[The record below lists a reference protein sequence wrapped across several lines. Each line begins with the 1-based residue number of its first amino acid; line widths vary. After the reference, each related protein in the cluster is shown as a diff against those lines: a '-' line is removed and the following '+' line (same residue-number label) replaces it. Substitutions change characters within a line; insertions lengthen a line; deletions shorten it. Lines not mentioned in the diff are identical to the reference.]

1 MNVIIWEYLVK
12 AECVTEFE
20 RIYSADG
27 AWTKLFKK
35 SSGFIG
41 TELLR
46 DKKQTHRYITIDR
59 WNSLQEYES
68 FLLQWQSEYEALDAK
83 CNNLTEQ
90 ETLLGK
96 WESIR
101 RETQ

>member
-1 MNVIIWEYLVK
+1 MYVVIWEDLVK
-12 AECVTEFE
+12 EDCVTEFE

-46 DKKQTHRYITIDR
+46 DKKQTHHYITIDR
-59 WNSLQEYES
+59 WSSSQEHES

-83 CNNLTEQ
+83 CNCLTEQ

-101 RETQ
+101 RETR